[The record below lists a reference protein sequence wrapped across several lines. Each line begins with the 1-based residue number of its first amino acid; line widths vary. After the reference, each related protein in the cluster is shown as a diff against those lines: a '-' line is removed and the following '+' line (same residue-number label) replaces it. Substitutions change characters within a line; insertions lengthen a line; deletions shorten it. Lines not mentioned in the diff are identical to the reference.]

1 MRVGLKYD
9 LFFGVIFLWC
19 LIHTIIIVIDG
30 LHDNIDISDAAVVLG
45 NKVELDGKPSKRL
58 KGRLDRAVELYKKE
72 YFEYIIVSGGIGK
85 EGFNEAKVMKNY
97 LVEKGIPNECVILDD
112 KGYNSFM
119 TALIQKI

>member
-45 NKVELDGKPSKRL
+45 NKVEPDGKPSKRL

-72 YFEYIIVSGGIGK
+72 YFEYIIS
-85 EGFNEAKVMKNY
+85 N
-97 LVEKGIPNECVILDD
+97 L
-112 KGYNSFM
+112 
-119 TALIQKI
+119 